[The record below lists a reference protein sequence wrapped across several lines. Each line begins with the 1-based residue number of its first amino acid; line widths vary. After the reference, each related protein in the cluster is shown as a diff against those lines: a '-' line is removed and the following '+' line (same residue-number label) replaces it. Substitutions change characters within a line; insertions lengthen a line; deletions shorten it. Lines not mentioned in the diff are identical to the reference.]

1 MTTKEDM
8 PKRVTDPILEQLA
21 LLMETNRKQS
31 EIIESQA
38 KTIEELRATIV
49 ELNASLAWLKR
60 KVFGKMS
67 EKCNPI
73 NNGDPMLPFD
83 YGDLGQIEAE
93 IEAAR
98 NKAAQIITPK
108 PQVAGKT
115 PRRNRIIMD
124 DLPVVTVVIEPED
137 LDLGKYVK
145 IGEEHTRTLEMKP
158 GYLYVKDTVRPTY
171 AIKDETEAVEN
182 GKRMVVT
189 APLPLMPIYK
199 GMPGASML
207 AEILL
212 QKYEYHV
219 PFYRQVKQPEH
230 LGVKLSRNT
239 LNGWFKPVC
248 ELLRPLYLELKKKV
262 LSSDYIQVDETTL
275 PVIDHD
281 RHKAAKEYIWIVRA
295 AVPRLLFFHYA
306 NGSRSQ
312 KVAVDLLKTFKGYLQ
327 CDGYSAYD
335 AFENRK
341 DVRLCGCL
349 AHIRRHI
356 ESCREE
362 NREYAMQGLKFI
374 QDLYNVEYMADER
387 QLSYEERAALRQR
400 LAGPLLDAFELW
412 LQNTYPKVLKRS
424 LMGKAIAY
432 AYPLIPR
439 MRHYLYDG
447 RIFIDNNRAENALRP
462 MVLTRKNMLFCGNQ
476 QAAENTAVICSLLG
490 SCKECGVNPRE
501 WLNDVIS
508 KLPYYLTPKSEKK
521 LTELLPDRWGGYR
534 QSHDTLPTVTGM
546 SMDNPRTVHRQTV
559 HAT

>member
-1 MTTKEDM
+1 MTTKEDI
-8 PKRVTDPILEQLA
+8 PKRVTDPMLEQLA

-38 KTIEELRATIV
+38 KTIEELRVTIV

-124 DLPVVTVVIEPED
+124 DLPVVTVIIEPENLD
-137 LDLGKYVK
+137 LDKYVK

-171 AIKDETEAVEN
+171 AIKDETEAIEN

-219 PFYRQVKQPEH
+219 PFYRQVKQLEH

-239 LNGWFKPVC
+239 LDGWFKPVC
-248 ELLRPLYLELKKKV
+248 ALLRPLYLELKKKV

-341 DVRLCGCL
+341 DVCLCGCL

-374 QDLYNVEYMADER
+374 QDLYNVEYMADEQ

-462 MVLTRKNMLFCGNQ
+462 MVLTRKNMLFCGNR

-508 KLPYYLTPKSEKK
+508 KLPYYLTPKSEKN

-534 QSHDTLPTVTGM
+534 QSHDT
-546 SMDNPRTVHRQTV
+546 RQTFPGLSIDKLY
-559 HAT
+559 TQPETLTNQ

>member
-8 PKRVTDPILEQLA
+8 PKRVTDPMLEQLA

-171 AIKDETEAVEN
+171 AIKDETEAIEN

-212 QKYEYHV
+212 QKYEYH
-219 PFYRQVKQPEH
+219 FRFT
-230 LGVKLSRNT
+230 GRSSNRN
-239 LNGWFKPVC
+239 
-248 ELLRPLYLELKKKV
+248 
-262 LSSDYIQVDETTL
+262 
-275 PVIDHD
+275 
-281 RHKAAKEYIWIVRA
+281 IW
-295 AVPRLLFFHYA
+295 
-306 NGSRSQ
+306 
-312 KVAVDLLKTFKGYLQ
+312 
-327 CDGYSAYD
+327 
-335 AFENRK
+335 E
-341 DVRLCGCL
+341 
-349 AHIRRHI
+349 
-356 ESCREE
+356 
-362 NREYAMQGLKFI
+362 
-374 QDLYNVEYMADER
+374 
-387 QLSYEERAALRQR
+387 
-400 LAGPLLDAFELW
+400 
-412 LQNTYPKVLKRS
+412 
-424 LMGKAIAY
+424 
-432 AYPLIPR
+432 
-439 MRHYLYDG
+439 
-447 RIFIDNNRAENALRP
+447 
-462 MVLTRKNMLFCGNQ
+462 
-476 QAAENTAVICSLLG
+476 
-490 SCKECGVNPRE
+490 
-501 WLNDVIS
+501 
-508 KLPYYLTPKSEKK
+508 
-521 LTELLPDRWGGYR
+521 
-534 QSHDTLPTVTGM
+534 
-546 SMDNPRTVHRQTV
+546 
-559 HAT
+559 